1 MASRYFSAQTFDF
14 LTTLAA
20 NNRRDWFLEN
30 KLRYEETVRQP
41 ALDFIHD
48 MSTEL
53 SMISP
58 HFIAL
63 PKKVGGSLMRVNRDI
78 RFGKD
83 KRPYKTNIGIQFRHE
98 RGKDVHA
105 PGFYLHI
112 EKDNCFVGV
121 GIWRPDARALG
132 KVRDAIIEKSDAWLS
147 ARDNK
152 AFTDHFTLSGDTLKT
167 YPRGYDK
174 HHPLIADLRRK
185 EFIAIANLRQSNIT
199 STTLLPQV
207 ANHFSQATPLM
218 HFLCKALELRF

>member
-1 MASRYFSAQTFDF
+1 MASRYFTAQTFDF
-14 LTTLAA
+14 LTALAA

-30 KLRYEETVRQP
+30 KRRYEETVRQP

-53 SMISP
+53 AMISP

-112 EKDNCFVGV
+112 EKGHCFVGV
-121 GIWRPDARALG
+121 GIWRPDARAVG
-132 KVRDAIIEKSDAWLS
+132 KVRDAIIEKGDAWLA

-152 AFTDHFTLSGDTLKT
+152 AFTDHFTLAGDVLKT

-174 HHPLIADLRRK
+174 HHPLISDLRRK
-185 EFIAIANLRQSNIT
+185 EFIAIANLRQNNIT
-199 STTLLPQV
+199 SGALLPLV

-218 HFLCKALELRF
+218 RFLCKALELRF